1 MRDKTCCFT
10 GHRVIPKSE
19 MSSLKKNLTSTLR
32 SLISEGGIQY
42 FGYGGALGF
51 DMLCAEC
58 VLELKGEFPHISLIL
73 VAPCADQCKGW
84 QESEV
89 LRYES
94 LKAQADKAVCLAQK
108 YYNGCMQKRNRYLV
122 DNSSVCVSYKR
133 RQTGGTAYTVKY
145 AESVGVRV
153 IAL

>member
-19 MSSLKKNLTSTLR
+19 MSSLRKNLTSTLR

-58 VLELKGEFPHISLIL
+58 VLELKNEFPHISLIL

-84 QESEV
+84 HESEI

-108 YYNGCMQKRNRYLV
+108 YYNGCMQKRNRHLV
-122 DNSSVCVSYKR
+122 DSSSVCVSYKR